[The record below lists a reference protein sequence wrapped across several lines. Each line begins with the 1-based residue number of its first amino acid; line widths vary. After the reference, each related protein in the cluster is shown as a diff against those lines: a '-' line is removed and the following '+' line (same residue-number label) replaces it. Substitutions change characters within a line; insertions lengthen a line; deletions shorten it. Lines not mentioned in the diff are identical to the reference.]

1 MESSPDCEDLQVVHS
16 RSPKTSAVMFSAGV
30 LGNVVALVLLEVRRR
45 RQKHSASLFQVLV
58 TALVITDLLGTFSL
72 SPLVISAY
80 AQNRSL
86 LGLSHSRAA
95 CNHFGFS
102 MTFFSLVTLAVLLCM
117 AVERWLA
124 IGHPYLYERRVTV
137 RCGYVVLPMV
147 YLACALFCLAP
158 LLGVGF
164 GRYVQYCPGTWCF
177 MDLNSTSGELGH
189 KVYKNVYA
197 SCLLLMI
204 ACTVLCNA
212 SVSYHLVLMHR
223 RSKANRSSF
232 RRTNGQKSQS
242 ITEEVEHLVLLGF
255 MTIAF
260 VICSLPLVI
269 RVYMSSKDHATDLTA
284 LLLLSM
290 NPIIDPWVFII
301 LSPPVPRLLWEK
313 LCKASRSRSN
323 HKKILHTQSETCPSN
338 MTMELQK

>member
-1 MESSPDCEDLQVVHS
+1 MTMGTMNCSERTDVLAGSP
-16 RSPKTSAVMFSAGV
+16 RTSAAMFAAGV

-45 RQKHSASLFQVLV
+45 KQSASLFQLLV
-58 TALVITDLLGTFSL
+58 TAMVITDLLGTFSV
-72 SPLVISAY
+72 SPLVITAY

-86 LGLSHSRAA
+86 LGMSGTRAVCA
-95 CNHFGFS
+95 HFGFS
-102 MTFFSLVTLAVLLCM
+102 MTFFSLVTLALLLGM

-124 IGHPYLYERRVTV
+124 IGHPYLYERRVSM
-137 RCGYVVLPMV
+137 RCGYVLLPVV

-158 LLGVGF
+158 LLDDCF

-177 MDLNSTSGELGH
+177 IDLSSRRPGH
-189 KVYKNVYA
+189 IAYKSVYA
-197 SCLLLMI
+197 SCLLIMI

-212 SVSYHLVLMHR
+212 SVSYHLLLMHR

-232 RRTNGQKSQS
+232 RRFRGQRSLS

-269 RVYMSSKDHATDLTA
+269 RVYMNSSDNAMDLKA
-284 LLLLSM
+284 MLLLSV
-290 NPIIDPWVFII
+290 NPIIDPWVYII
-301 LSPPVPRLLWEK
+301 LSPPVPRLLWGMV
-313 LCKASRSRSN
+313 CKVFRSQSTRE
-323 HKKILHTQSETCPSN
+323 KILNTHTQTESWSSN
-338 MTMELQK
+338 PPIELQK